1 MQVREA
7 QIEDA
12 GAIAEVWVRS
22 WQQAYRGQLPQAGLD
37 ALSITEMES
46 NQSRWLAEARSWV
59 YLAVESGKVFGFAT
73 LEKTAE
79 VDRDGPAGQLYGMYV
94 HPDSWRRGVGRLL
107 WQRAVTEAVASQW
120 AWLYL
125 SVLATN
131 QRARFFYEAMGCLP
145 DPDSAKERQIMETS
159 VETLQYWLSLKS
171 QTHDDGH
178 RAGQA

>member
-1 MQVREA
+1 MQIREA
-7 QIEDA
+7 QIDDA

-46 NQSRWLAEARSWV
+46 NQARWLAEARAWV
-59 YLAVESGKVFGFAT
+59 YLAVELDKVHGFAT
-73 LEKTAE
+73 LGKSVEA
-79 VDRDGPAGQLYGMYV
+79 DRDGPAGQLYGMYV
-94 HPDSWRRGVGRLL
+94 HPDLWRRGAGRLL
-107 WQRAVTEAVASQW
+107 WQRAVTAAVASQW

-145 DPDSAKERQIMETS
+145 DPKSTNERQIMGAS
-159 VETLQYWLSLKS
+159 VQTLQYWLPLKS
-171 QTHDDGH
+171 QTYEGH
-178 RAGQA
+178 RAGQT